1 MIVAYR
7 YALYWAP
14 PLAGPLHRLGSQWLG
29 RDAETG
35 APAAQPLL
43 PPISAARFAEIT
55 AEPRGYGFHATLKP
69 PMRLRDGVSPEDFI
83 EAARAILAGVKAF
96 TAPPLKV
103 GRIGGF
109 LALVPAGDVAPW
121 RGLADPLVE
130 GLDEFRAPPT
140 PAELEKRKKH
150 PLSPAQD
157 ALLDRWGYPYVFDE
171 WRFHM
176 TLSANLTSPERE
188 RVEVA
193 ALGHFAPIEGR
204 AVAVVEAC
212 VFAQE
217 VPGGA
222 FTVRARLPLAA

>member
-1 MIVAYR
+1 VIVAYR

-109 LALVPAGDVAPW
+109 LALVPAGSAP
-121 RGLADPLVE
+121 R
-130 GLDEFRAPPT
+130 PPRPNSRNGRNT
-140 PAELEKRKKH
+140 P
-150 PLSPAQD
+150 
-157 ALLDRWGYPYVFDE
+157 
-171 WRFHM
+171 
-176 TLSANLTSPERE
+176 SARRRTRCWTAGAILTSSTN
-188 RVEVA
+188 
-193 ALGHFAPIEGR
+193 
-204 AVAVVEAC
+204 
-212 VFAQE
+212 
-217 VPGGA
+217 GA
-222 FTVRARLPLAA
+222 ST

>member
-1 MIVAYR
+1 MACR
-7 YALYWAP
+7 FALYWAP
-14 PLAGPLHRLGSQWLG
+14 PAASPLHRLGSQWLG

-35 APAAQPLL
+35 ASVAQPLL
-43 PPISAARFAEIT
+43 PPITPARFAEIT
-55 AEPRGYGFHATLKP
+55 AEPRTYGFHATLKP
-69 PMRLRDGVSPEDFI
+69 PMRLRDGVAPDDVI
-83 EAARAILAGVKAF
+83 EAARITLAGVKAF

-109 LALVPAGDVAPW
+109 LALVPAGEMTAW

-130 GLDEFRAPPT
+130 ALDEFRAPPT
-140 PAELEKRKKH
+140 PAEIEKRKKH

-157 ALLDRWGYPYVFDE
+157 ELLSRWGYPYVFDE

-193 ALGHFAPIEGR
+193 ALGHFAALEGR
-204 AVAVVEAC
+204 AVAVTEAC
-212 VFAQE
+212 VFAQAA
-217 VPGGA
+217 PGEP
-222 FTVRARLPLAA
+222 FTLVRRLPLAA

>member
-1 MIVAYR
+1 MACR
-7 YALYWAP
+7 FALYWAP
-14 PLAGPLHRLGSQWLG
+14 PAASPLHRLGSQWLG

-35 APAAQPLL
+35 ASVAQPLL
-43 PPISAARFAEIT
+43 PPITPARFAEIT
-55 AEPRGYGFHATLKP
+55 AEPRTYGFHATLKP
-69 PMRLRDGVSPEDFI
+69 PMRLRDGVAPDDVI
-83 EAARAILAGVKAF
+83 EAARLTLAGVKAF

-109 LALVPAGDVAPW
+109 LALVPAGEMTAW

-130 GLDEFRAPPT
+130 ALDEFRAPPT
-140 PAELEKRKKH
+140 PAEIEKRKKH

-157 ALLDRWGYPYVFDE
+157 ELLSRWGYPYVFDE

-193 ALGHFAPIEGR
+193 ALGHFAALEGR
-204 AVAVVEAC
+204 AVAVTEAC
-212 VFAQE
+212 VFAQAA
-217 VPGGA
+217 PGEP
-222 FTVRARLPLAA
+222 FTLVRRLPLAA

>member
-1 MIVAYR
+1 MAYR

-14 PLAGPLHRLGSQWLG
+14 PVASPLHRLGSQWLG

-43 PPISAARFAEIT
+43 PPITPERFAEIT

-69 PMRLRDGVSPEDFI
+69 PMRLRDGISPDDFI
-83 EAARAILAGVKAF
+83 EAARGIVAGIKTFA
-96 TAPPLKV
+96 APPLKV

-109 LALVPAGDVAPW
+109 LALVPAGDMAPW
-121 RGLADPLVE
+121 RALADPLVA

-140 PAELEKRKKH
+140 AAEIEKRKKH

-157 ALLDRWGYPYVFDE
+157 ALLARWGYPYVFDE

-204 AVAVVEAC
+204 PVTVGQAC
-212 VFAQE
+212 VFVQDS
-217 VPGGA
+217 PGA
-222 FTVRARLPLAA
+222 PFTVRARLPLAA